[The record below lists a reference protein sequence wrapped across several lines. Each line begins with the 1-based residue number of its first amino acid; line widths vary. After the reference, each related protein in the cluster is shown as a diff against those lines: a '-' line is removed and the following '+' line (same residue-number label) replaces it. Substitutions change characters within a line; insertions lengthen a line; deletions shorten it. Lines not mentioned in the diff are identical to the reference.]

1 MRTDLDT
8 KILEKLS
15 ERVERLCRAIND
27 PDAVAMGKDWSWAEL
42 THEALPELEA
52 YLSGANVNVDAQ
64 IPAPTKPESITD

>member
-27 PDAVAMGKDWSWAEL
+27 ADAVAMGKDWSWAEL
-42 THEALPELEA
+42 THDALPELEA
-52 YLSGANVNVDAQ
+52 YLSGANAEVRKGPWKR
-64 IPAPTKPESITD
+64 IHPPT

>member
-27 PDAVAMGKDWSWAEL
+27 PYAVSMGKDWSWAEL
-42 THEALPELEA
+42 THEALPELES
-52 YLSGANVNVDAQ
+52 YLSGANAIAQ
-64 IPAPTKPESITD
+64 TPPDSGTKNHG